1 MLYDDLR
8 RPMASRRRHVIPG
21 LATLLGVLGPWLSV
35 GTSLKRSCPATERR
49 AHSGA

>member
-21 LATLLGVLGPWLSV
+21 LATLLGVLGLGCQSAPPS
-35 GTSLKRSCPATERR
+35 SAPAPPRSAAPTPAP
-49 AHSGA
+49 